1 MTFFNQKENILELK
15 LTDYG
20 ESLHAQGKFKPE
32 YYSFSDDSVNYIF
45 SSSGEGQNDID
56 GRIKLETPYLR
67 VQKNRFSNTN
77 DGKTINIT
85 GIDIETE
92 IAKRESLGKCD
103 TLSSASS
110 RLKIF
115 VLDNEIESFNN
126 FYTSRNELRP
136 DLPIP
141 QIDIN
146 LEFKTA
152 VDDFRNP
159 KAPIDA
165 NESLS
170 SQELFPDGGAVYV
183 SSQDITLLIEEEGV
197 TSDFED
203 FEVEVYEI
211 LDEGTEPTVDGKAEL
226 FIYFTAANA
235 TQYGSGQSDP
245 GFKLIDVFRNEQTF
259 RPDDTSTSVAN
270 GTVGIN
276 GLTTTAEVAQQFV
289 NAINDPSVS
298 ALGITASVATEF
310 SADGRLIKVEQD
322 TAGVLGNTVITA
334 INDLTQSDQGVI
346 WTSKFKF
353 FTRANVTNFDVDT
366 GFIEGTIAL
375 ADGQD
380 LVFPEEVLRRLE
392 FQKQIQDLYVND
404 DNIYV
409 SEQERGNML
418 NLINRYPNTTED
430 VEFYFNVFTDT
441 YDEIPE
447 SFICSLVAELK
458 RKDFALDASIEELCP
473 RESTNIIRDNAYIN
487 GLTTSD
493 EC

>member
-67 VQKNRFSNTN
+67 VQKNRFSNSS
-77 DGKTINIT
+77 DGKAINIT
-85 GIDIETE
+85 GIDLESE

-126 FYTSRNELRP
+126 FYTSSNESRP
-136 DLPIP
+136 DLSIP

-159 KAPIDA
+159 KAPIDV

-197 TSDFED
+197 TSGFED
-203 FEVEVYEI
+203 FEVEVFEI
-211 LDEGTEPTVDGKAEL
+211 MDE
-226 FIYFTAANA
+226 AA
-235 TQYGSGQSDP
+235 SP
-245 GFKLIDVFRNEQTF
+245 
-259 RPDDTSTSVAN
+259 
-270 GTVGIN
+270 
-276 GLTTTAEVAQQFV
+276 
-289 NAINDPSVS
+289 
-298 ALGITASVATEF
+298 
-310 SADGRLIKVEQD
+310 
-322 TAGVLGNTVITA
+322 
-334 INDLTQSDQGVI
+334 
-346 WTSKFKF
+346 
-353 FTRANVTNFDVDT
+353 
-366 GFIEGTIAL
+366 
-375 ADGQD
+375 
-380 LVFPEEVLRRLE
+380 LRKLE